1 MVVVAAILV
10 ASALL
15 PAFAS
20 TLAQKEPF
28 KELFAAQSA
37 LTGHPSVVYA
47 GVSSGASTRAST
59 SNGTRTSTDLSAR
72 AFLRNDSVSDA
83 ELAQQLATI
92 LVSNYAN
99 SQQIDVIQIVLIY
112 GYDIGI
118 ASTWSSY
125 LHTFDPT
132 DLGAGE

>member
-1 MVVVAAILV
+1 MVVVVGLFF

-15 PAFAS
+15 PAFTS
-20 TLAQKEPF
+20 TLGQKEPF

-37 LTGHPSVVYA
+37 LIEHPSVVYA
-47 GVSSGASTRAST
+47 FVSSDAHASASS
-59 SNGTRTSTDLSAR
+59 SNGTKTVTYLSAR
-72 AFLRNDSVSDA
+72 ALLRNDLVSDA
-83 ELAQQLATI
+83 ELARQLATI
-92 LVSNYAN
+92 LASNYAD
-99 SQQIDVIQIVLIY
+99 SQQVDEILIVLTY

-118 ASTWSSY
+118 ANTWSSY